1 MGIFLVKGE
10 TRLKG
15 QVTISGAK
23 NAVLAVLPATLMA
36 DGETIIEN
44 APSIDDVRV
53 MGQILAALGAEVKEN
68 TSGFRIN
75 PRGIRNP
82 SPPFELVKKV
92 RASSLFLG
100 PLLSR
105 FGRAEIAMP
114 GGCDIGPRPL
124 DQHIKGLHA
133 LGAEI
138 KIEEGFIKAQTKG
151 LVGAPIYLDITSVG
165 ATENI
170 MMAACLAKGTT
181 TIENAAKEPEIIDV
195 ANLLNAMGADVK
207 GAGTDVIRIRGVK
220 SLRGVNHT
228 IIPDRIEA
236 GTFMIAAAATRGE
249 VIIRD
254 VIPEHLE
261 PVIAK
266 LREAGVQV
274 EVGDDS
280 IRVTGREEPYPAL
293 DLKTLPYPGFP
304 TDLQSPMTA
313 LLTTAQGTSIIKEN
327 IFENRFRHVSQFERM
342 GAKIK
347 VEGRTAVVE
356 GVEQISGAQV
366 KATDLRAGAALIIA
380 GLMARGETRI
390 HGAQHID
397 RGYEHITAKFNSLG
411 AQITREPPN
420 LPGE

>member
-1 MGIFLVKGE
+1 MGIIVVKGG

-44 APSIDDVRV
+44 APSINDVRV
-53 MGQILAALGAEVKEN
+53 MGQILAELGAEVKEN
-68 TSGFRIN
+68 STGFRIN
-75 PRGIRNP
+75 PSGLYSP

-100 PLLSR
+100 PLLAR

-138 KIEEGFIKAQTKG
+138 KIQGGLIKAQAKG
-151 LVGAPIYLDITSVG
+151 LVGAPIYLDVTSVG

-170 MMAACLAKGTT
+170 MMAACLAEGTT
-181 TIENAAKEPEIIDV
+181 CIENAAKEPEIIDV
-195 ANLLNAMGADVK
+195 ANLLNAMGAEVK
-207 GAGTDVIRIRGVK
+207 GAGTDVIRIKGVK

-266 LREAGVQV
+266 LREAGVLI

-280 IRVTGREEPYPAL
+280 IRVTGREESYPAL
-293 DLKTLPYPGFP
+293 DIKTLPYPGFP

-313 LLTTAQGTSIIKEN
+313 LLTTARGTSIIKEN
-327 IFENRFRHVSQFERM
+327 VFENRFRHVVNLSAWGQDQ
-342 GAKIK
+342 G
-347 VEGRTAVVE
+347 GGQDGSVVE
-356 GVEQISGAQV
+356 GGA
-366 KATDLRAGAALIIA
+366 
-380 GLMARGETRI
+380 
-390 HGAQHID
+390 
-397 RGYEHITAKFNSLG
+397 N
-411 AQITREPPN
+411 
-420 LPGE
+420 